1 MPNTAGAG
9 AIGLF
14 ASLRRLLANLL
25 ELGQVRLSLLA
36 VEYEQE
42 KQRVFDALAWG
53 LGALVMLAAGVLMLS
68 ALLVLLVPEPWRLI
82 TLMLLTALYLALGVW
97 MAATARR
104 SLAAPSKLHGALTT
118 TIAEIAS
125 DRASLLPPERLP

>member
-1 MPNTAGAG
+1 MPNTVGAV
-9 AIGLF
+9 GLF
-14 ASLRRLLANLL
+14 ASLRRLFANLL

-42 KQRVFDALAWG
+42 KQRVFDALSWG
-53 LGALVMLAAGVLMLS
+53 LGALVMLALGLLMLS

-82 TLMLLTALYLALGVW
+82 ALMLLTALYLALGVW

-104 SLAAPSKLHGALTT
+104 SLAAPSKLRGALAA
-118 TIAEIAS
+118 TIGEIAS
-125 DRASLLPPERLP
+125 DRAGLMPPERLP

>member
-1 MPNTAGAG
+1 MPNTVGAV
-9 AIGLF
+9 GLF

-42 KQRVFDALAWG
+42 KQRVFDALSWG
-53 LGALVMLAAGVLMLS
+53 LGALVMLALGLLMLS

-82 TLMLLTALYLALGVW
+82 ALMLLTALYLALGVW

-104 SLAAPSKLHGALTT
+104 SLAAPSKLRGALGA
-118 TIAEIAS
+118 TIGEIAS
-125 DRASLLPPERLP
+125 DRAGLMPPERLP